1 MANTLKV
8 GLMLTALTAL
18 LLMFGRLAGGPTG
31 MIVALGLAVV
41 MNLGSYWFSD
51 KIVLR
56 MANAH
61 PVSAHDEPALYQMT
75 QDLAQRAGVPMPR
88 LYIIDDPQPNAFAT
102 GRNPEN
108 AAVAVNTGLLDLL
121 SRDEVAGVVA
131 HELAHVKHRD
141 TLTMAIVA
149 TLAGAIMTGAEIARF
164 ASFFAIGSRNEE
176 GEGSNPL
183 VLLTMII
190 LAPLAAMLIQMGV
203 SRTREYEADAT
214 AARLTGSPD
223 GLINALTKLER
234 GAAIIPT
241 HSMSPQ
247 TAHLCI
253 VNPLKALGG
262 LTNLFSTH
270 PPMDKRIAALAAL
283 RGQVQSVGASPW
295 Y

>member
-1 MANTLKV
+1 MANTFKV

-18 LLMFGRLAGGPTG
+18 LLMFGRLVGGPTG
-31 MIVALGLAVV
+31 MVVALGLAVV

-56 MANAH
+56 MANAR

-88 LYIIDDPQPNAFAT
+88 LYVIDDPQPNAFAT

-164 ASFFAIGSRNEE
+164 ASFFAMGSRNEE
-176 GEGSNPL
+176 GEGSNPF
-183 VLLTMII
+183 VLLAMII
-190 LAPLAAMLIQMGV
+190 VAPLAAMLIQMGV

-262 LTNLFSTH
+262 LANLFSTH

-283 RGQVQSVGASPW
+283 RGQVQPVGASPW
-295 Y
+295 H